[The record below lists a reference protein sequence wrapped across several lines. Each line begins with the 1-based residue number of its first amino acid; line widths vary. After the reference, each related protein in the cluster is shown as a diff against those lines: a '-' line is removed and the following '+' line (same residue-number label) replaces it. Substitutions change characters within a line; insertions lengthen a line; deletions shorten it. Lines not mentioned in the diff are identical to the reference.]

1 MRVLAPTAPAPHPL
15 PSPPHHTRYVL
26 LHHVMG
32 ELQGL
37 RNVWAYVEGGM
48 GSVSRAIAQSA
59 ESFGATLVTEAVS
72 WPRQVKAYVV
82 LCLQAVPLSL
92 AACE

>member
-1 MRVLAPTAPAPHPL
+1 
-15 PSPPHHTRYVL
+15 
-26 LHHVMG
+26 
-32 ELQGL
+32 
-37 RNVWAYVEGGM
+37 M

>member
-1 MRVLAPTAPAPHPL
+1 M
-15 PSPPHHTRYVL
+15 L

-48 GSVSRAIAQSA
+48 GSVSKSIASA
-59 ESFGATLVTEAVS
+59 AKSLGATLVTEAVS
-72 WPRQVKAYVV
+72 WLHCTTTRGHVV
-82 LCLQAVPLSL
+82 CALIAPPSDSL
-92 AACE
+92 